1 MNRTWMIVPA
11 IVVLSPGAVSAAD
24 NPATFPLPTEG
35 QNGYYSG
42 NRAPLLPDPLIKLP
56 LGAVEPTGWLRR
68 MLVLEADG
76 MFGRLGEL
84 SQWCRKE
91 GNAWLDPTGKGG
103 RGWEELPYW
112 LKGFTDLG
120 YILKDQLI
128 IAEARTWLDAAI
140 KSQREDGYFGPEAN
154 RAAHDVW
161 PNMPM
166 LNALQSLY
174 EATGDKRVLPFM
186 ARYFRW
192 EMSLP
197 LEHLLPGSWQKVRGG
212 DNLQS
217 VYWLYNRTGEAWLLD
232 LGKRLHE
239 RTADW
244 TAGIA
249 SWHGVNICQG
259 YKEPAIF
266 YQQSKDPNHL
276 QAAERNYQEV
286 MAKYGQM
293 PGGMF
298 GADENCRQGYS
309 DPRQGAEACSMAE
322 LMLTDEELSGITGD
336 PLFADRCEEIAFNS
350 LPASMTADLKALHY
364 LTGANM
370 VLLDL
375 KDHSPGVENSG
386 CMLAYSP
393 DERYRCCQHNVAH
406 GWPYFSEHLW
416 MATRDEGLAAVLY
429 SPCEV
434 EAKVRGG
441 GKVRLREET
450 DYPFGEKIEISVVS
464 GNGTFPIYL
473 RIPRWC
479 EDAALSVGGQ
489 RLPGGLVAGKYFG
502 VSREW
507 KAGDRLTLELPMK
520 VNMRTWRSNH
530 GSVSVDRGPLTYS
543 LQIGERWE
551 KSGPERWPN
560 WEVFPTTPWNYGLVL
575 DPRDAAASFKV
586 VKKDGPLADQ
596 PFTPLSAPIKLL
608 ARGKRISKWGM
619 EFGLVATLQDSPA
632 RSDEPAEDIT
642 LIPMGCARLRISAF
656 PVIGDG
662 PDARTWTAPPPP
674 PNASHVHDDI
684 KALDDGILPKSSADT
699 TIPRF
704 TWWDLLGTTEWVGYK
719 FPEPRKISR
728 CGVYWFDD
736 TGSGRCRVPASW
748 RILVLDG
755 GAWKEVQG
763 ADHYGV
769 ERDTMNKVTFQ
780 PVTATEVRL
789 EAKLQEKMSAGILEW
804 KVE

>member
-1 MNRTWMIVPA
+1 MKRTWMSVLSL
-11 IVVLSPGAVSAAD
+11 VVLSPAWSSAAD
-24 NPATFPLPTEG
+24 NRADFPLPSEG
-35 QNGYYSG
+35 QNGYYPG
-42 NRAPLLPDPLIKLP
+42 NRDPLLPNPLIKLP

-68 MLVLEADG
+68 MLILEADG

-120 YILKDQLI
+120 FILKDQLI

-197 LEHLLPGSWQKVRGG
+197 LEQLLPGSWQKVRGG

-232 LGKRLHE
+232 LAKRLHE

-266 YQQSKDPNHL
+266 YQQSKDPKHL

-286 MAKYGQM
+286 MNKYGQM

-322 LMLTDEELSGITGD
+322 LMLTDELLSGITGD

-350 LPASMTADLKALHY
+350 LPASMTPDLKALHY

-370 VLLDL
+370 VLLDQAD
-375 KDHSPGVENSG
+375 KSPGVENSG

-450 DYPFGEKIEISVVS
+450 AYPFGEKIEISVVS
-464 GNGTFPIYL
+464 GAGKFPIYL

-479 EDAALSVGGQ
+479 ENATLSVDGQ
-489 RLPGGLVAGKYFG
+489 PLPGTEAGKYFG
-502 VSREW
+502 VSQEW
-507 KAGDRLTLELPMK
+507 KAGDRLILELPMK
-520 VNMRTWRSNH
+520 VSVRTWKSNH
-530 GSVSVDRGPLTYS
+530 GAVSVDRGPLTYS

-586 VKKDGPLADQ
+586 VKKEGALADQ
-596 PFTPLSAPIKLL
+596 PFEPAAAPIKLL
-608 ARGKRISKWGM
+608 ARGKRIPKWGM

-632 RSDEPAEDIT
+632 RSEEPAEDIT

-656 PVIGDG
+656 PVIGEG
-662 PDARTWTAPPPP
+662 PDARTWTPPPPP

-684 KALDDGILPKSSADT
+684 RALDDGILPKSSADT

-728 CGVYWFDD
+728 SEVYWFDD

-748 RILVLDG
+748 RLLYLDG
-755 GAWKEVQG
+755 GEWKEVQG
-763 ADHYGV
+763 ANRYGV
-769 ERDTMNKVTFQ
+769 ARDAMNKVTFQ
-780 PVTATEVRL
+780 PVTTSEVRL